1 MQKSSQAKLERS
13 KQRKAKL
20 KRMGCFPVLSSRFSR
35 TSMPNSIVPRPHL
48 QMPKYKEIKAALK
61 GRVLSRNTRSR
72 KLRKRSERKK
82 ALARAKADNT
92 EYHPEMHE
100 DHSHDSTLCEFEHF
114 WKIYVDIGLGIFDVF
129 FVMKTIVHIF
139 ELFLVMVVTIWS
151 MFQYDY
157 DYY

>member
-114 WKIYVDIGLGIFDVF
+114 WKIYVDIGLGIFVLLRDQC
-129 FVMKTIVHIF
+129 
-139 ELFLVMVVTIWS
+139 ES
-151 MFQYDY
+151 MYSNAQAASV
-157 DYY
+157 